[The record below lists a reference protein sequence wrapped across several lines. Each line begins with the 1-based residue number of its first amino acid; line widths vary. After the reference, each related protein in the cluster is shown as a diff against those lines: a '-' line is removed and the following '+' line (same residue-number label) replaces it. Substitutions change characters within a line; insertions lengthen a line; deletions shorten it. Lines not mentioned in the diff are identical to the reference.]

1 MDDINE
7 LMGMDDHN
15 EPQKYSQA
23 NDQDIT
29 QKSQNWTPL
38 HTLRIGP
45 VTDILITVFKA
56 FNREADSCA
65 RSF

>member
-15 EPQKYSQA
+15 ESQKYSQA

-29 QKSQNWTPL
+29 QKSQNWTPPTQIKNRSGDGYL
-38 HTLRIGP
+38 DNGIQGVGSGSGLLRQ
-45 VTDILITVFKA
+45 
-56 FNREADSCA
+56 
-65 RSF
+65 